1 MNLFKWTQNFKPNFP
16 HIVEKFLG
24 RKIHDEAASNEFVS
38 TVPSVNIEEKN
49 KAFEVSV
56 AVPGFNKKDLKI
68 EVQDHC
74 LIISSEKQY
83 DNEEVYSNWMRRE
96 YGYASFRRM
105 FHLPDDADADQVEAT
120 MKDGVLKIKVAKLVS
135 IESKTKSI
143 AVH

>member
-1 MNLFKWTQNFKPNFP
+1 MNLFKWTQNIKPSFP

-24 RKIHDEAASNEFVS
+24 RKIHDEANGNEFVS

-56 AVPGFNKKDLKI
+56 AVPGLDKKDLKL

-74 LIISSEKQY
+74 LIISSERQY
-83 DNEEVYSNWMRRE
+83 DREEIFSNWMRRE

-105 FHLPDDADADQVEAT
+105 FHLPEDANPDQIEAS
-120 MKDGVLKIKVAKLVS
+120 MKNGVLKIKVAKLVGVS
-135 IESKTKSI
+135 SKIKSI
-143 AVH
+143 MVH